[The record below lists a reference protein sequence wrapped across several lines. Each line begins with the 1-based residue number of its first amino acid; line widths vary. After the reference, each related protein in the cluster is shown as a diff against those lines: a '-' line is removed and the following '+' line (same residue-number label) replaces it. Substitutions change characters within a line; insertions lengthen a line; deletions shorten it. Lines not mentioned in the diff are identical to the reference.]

1 MSRRAIPPF
10 LPSVHCTGGRVLCTA
25 LPGSLIGTAFLEVKD
40 SFCPQVSS
48 ESSGERERVCTH
60 LQGTVMSTV
69 VVLGEPRE
77 KASSSVGGGQS
88 SKSFK
93 EINTQGES

>member
-10 LPSVHCTGGRVLCTA
+10 LPSVRRVAGRVLCIA
-25 LPGSLIGTAFLEVKD
+25 VPGSLLGTAFLEVKD
-40 SFCPQVSS
+40 SFCPQGSS
-48 ESSGERERVCTH
+48 EPNGERERECTH
-60 LQGTVMSTV
+60 LQGTVMNTV
-69 VVLGEPRE
+69 VVLGEPIE

-88 SKSFK
+88 SKSYK